1 MKKRIMLS
9 LIIFV
14 MSLFI
19 FANKVFAYETVVTNE
34 EILIREGFTREE
46 VNSLSDNTKNR
57 LVEQVNDGGFS
68 YEIITMNESVSDEIS
83 VYG

>member
-34 EILIREGFTREE
+34 EILIR
-46 VNSLSDNTKNR
+46 
-57 LVEQVNDGGFS
+57 
-68 YEIITMNESVSDEIS
+68 
-83 VYG
+83 